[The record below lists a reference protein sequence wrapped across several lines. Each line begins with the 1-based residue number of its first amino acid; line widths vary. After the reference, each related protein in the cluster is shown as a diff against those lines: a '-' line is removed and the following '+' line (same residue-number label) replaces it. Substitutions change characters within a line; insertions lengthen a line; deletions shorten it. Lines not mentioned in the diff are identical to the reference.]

1 MTFDEYVAANSEPVK
16 AEVDQGSLYADLQCN
31 RCTGEQYHDHCI

>member
-16 AEVDQGSLYADLQCN
+16 AEVDQDLYTLISMQQVY
-31 RCTGEQYHDHCI
+31 R